1 MTKGRWILAVIILL
15 AVGFATA
22 QGLRPHPP
30 PPVEVSTAAVKR
42 QDLTR
47 TVNAAGHVQAR
58 ETVKVSSNVTGDLL
72 SLSVQEGDH
81 VKAGQV
87 LGQIDRRLYQTAV
100 SQYRGAVASSEAQVS
115 QAEAN
120 IRQDEKNL
128 AREKQLVGEGLA
140 SKADLEKMET
150 QL

>member
-1 MTKGRWILAVIILL
+1 MTKGRWLLAVIILV

-30 PPVEVSTAAVKR
+30 PPVEVSTATVKR

-58 ETVKVSSNVTGDLL
+58 ETVKGSSNVTGDPL
-72 SLSVQEGDH
+72 SLLVPEGGPG
-81 VKAGQV
+81 KAGQV
-87 LGQIDRRLYQTAV
+87 LAQIDKRLYLTSV
-100 SQYRGAVASSEAQVS
+100 TQYRGAVASSEAQVS

-120 IRQDEKNL
+120 IAQDEKNL
-128 AREKQLVGEGLA
+128 ARE
-140 SKADLEKMET
+140 
-150 QL
+150 